1 MPSSTALG
9 FSERKDPR
17 GSAGITR
24 RVVCDLAASRA
35 RRPAARAGIAP
46 QDPCPW
52 FCETSCPTL
61 SCRNDDNLAR
71 EATRRRDAGRTMPPK
86 LGAIEQRL
94 RQLEDERDQLIA
106 ALSGTPGSSA
116 MNVSPDRAALRARL
130 TELNFDIERLSSET
144 PGVTGDTS
152 TSDEVAEV

>member
-1 MPSSTALG
+1 
-9 FSERKDPR
+9 
-17 GSAGITR
+17 
-24 RVVCDLAASRA
+24 
-35 RRPAARAGIAP
+35 
-46 QDPCPW
+46 
-52 FCETSCPTL
+52 
-61 SCRNDDNLAR
+61 
-71 EATRRRDAGRTMPPK
+71 MPPK

-116 MNVSPDRAALRARL
+116 MNVSADRAALRARL
-130 TELNFDIERLSSET
+130 TELKFDIERLSSET